1 MQLAPHR
8 NVSPDSINL
17 SFRNLLVLKMA
28 QLNLF
33 STLYTVVKE
42 HESQKNRMCV
52 MNGGQDWTRTSDPR
66 LIKAVL

>member
-1 MQLAPHR
+1 
-8 NVSPDSINL
+8 
-17 SFRNLLVLKMA
+17 MA

-33 STLYTVVKE
+33 FLLCMQLS
-42 HESQKNRMCV
+42 KNMSLFGKTEMSFL